1 MAYPSRSDVLVVLA
15 ANKFSCA
22 RRQYPLQFTNTMTAT
37 VLGVFTAAVITG
49 TTTNYVLGIPKE
61 R

>member
-1 MAYPSRSDVLVVLA
+1 
-15 ANKFSCA
+15 
-22 RRQYPLQFTNTMTAT
+22 MTAT